1 MGTFITH
8 RSNIRKIKKCK
19 KSILLCP
26 IYVVIHIWSWN
37 MKLIFYLGLLSHI
50 LFIVI
55 LLVTLSTWFR
65 DLLSSFSR
73 TSSGHWICHF
83 RQVSTS
89 RFKCSTI
96 TRSSVT
102 GNCYILVS
110 FTTTIR
116 IAIFLKIPL
125 VLILHLAIINLSKLC
140 VIRTYS
146 TYYLHA
152 TIYICKIFDNY

>member
-8 RSNIRKIKKCK
+8 RSNSRKIKKCK

-37 MKLIFYLGLLSHI
+37 MKPIYL
-50 LFIVI
+50 
-55 LLVTLSTWFR
+55 WFR
-65 DLLSSFSR
+65 FVKSYIIYCDFVSHFIYMIQRSPSSFFR
-73 TSSGHWICHF
+73 TSSGRWICHF

-96 TRSSVT
+96 TRSSVI

-125 VLILHLAIINLSKLC
+125 VLNLHLAIINLSKLC

-152 TIYICKIFDNY
+152 TI